1 MRFWHVVILVI
12 FTTGAVFAADRKHV
26 ELDCVIEPHQIVEI
40 RTSVEGTIEQILV
53 DRGDVVKKDQILVML
68 ESGQE
73 RAAVDLWKFRSNTN
87 AAINAAKT
95 RVEVGVNKA
104 KRFSDLFKKGMVS
117 QADFEEADAERQLA
131 ESQLLE
137 ATENRKIADLELQ
150 RAVESLKIRTI
161 RSPFTGLVMERF
173 LNPGAVTFKD
183 EKKPILKLAA
193 MDPLYIEIIAPV
205 SLLGRIKMGSSLE
218 VFPEVPQGARYM
230 ATVTRV
236 DRVADS
242 ASGTFAIRAEM
253 SNSKLLL
260 HSGVKGKV
268 RLVVN

>member
-1 MRFWHVVILVI
+1 MITTRFV
-12 FTTGAVFAADRKHV
+12 GAAERRHV

-40 RTSVEGTIEQILV
+40 RTPLEGTIEKILV
-53 DRGDVVKKDQILVML
+53 DRGDIVKKDQILVLL

-73 RAAVDLWKFRSNTN
+73 KAAVDLWKFRSNTN

-95 RVEVGVNKA
+95 RVEVSVNKA
-104 KRFSDLFKKGMVS
+104 KRFGDLLKQGIVS
-117 QADFEEADAERQLA
+117 QSDFEEADAERQLA

-137 ATENRKIADLELQ
+137 ATESRKISDLEMQ

-161 RSPFTGLVMERF
+161 KSPFAGLVMERF

-205 SLLGRIKMGSSLE
+205 SLLGRIKIGNKLE
-218 VFPEVPQGARYM
+218 VFPEIPRGARYM
-230 ATVTRV
+230 AIVTRV

-260 HSGVKGKV
+260 QSGVKGKV
-268 RLVVN
+268 RMVVN